1 MTDTALARPRP
12 TRMLAI
18 TAAWG
23 ACFVT
28 IHWGLRDAPLLW
40 FAALRALLAGVA
52 LLGLAYAQQRPQPN
66 KAKAWAQIS
75 ALALF
80 NVTIAFAAMFA
91 ASAGLTAGVA
101 AVLSNAQP
109 LLILVPA
116 WWLFGERPRRSAAGA
131 AAVGF
136 VGLSI
141 TASASIGTST
151 GAALAL
157 LAAVAITTGTLL
169 ARRLHDLDVVVISA
183 WHFLI
188 GGLALGVLAFVR
200 EGPPSIHWTPRFVAS
215 LAFLALVG
223 TAGAFVLWFE
233 ELRRAPLAA
242 VALWTFLTPVFG
254 LTFSALL
261 LGEYPG
267 GREIAGIALVLA
279 GLAGGLAWPAG
290 GLDSE
295 SDRERPGQSE
305 GPLPDI
311 GRVEA
316 PLVGGVGR
324 ANEGQEGASQPNDD
338 ISTSRR
344 HRRVR
349 RPPWLANTP
358 PGFTNRPMDR
368 PES

>member
-1 MTDTALARPRP
+1 MTETALARPRP

-52 LLGLAYAQQRPQPN
+52 LLGLAYAQHRPQPN
-66 KAKAWAQIS
+66 KAKEWAQIS

-109 LLILVPA
+109 LLILGPA

-188 GGLALGVLAFVR
+188 GGLALGVFAFVR
-200 EGPPSIHWTPRFVAS
+200 EGAPGIHWTPRFVAS

-279 GLAGGLAWPAG
+279 GLAGGLAWPAR
-290 GLDSE
+290 GLGSE
-295 SDRERPGQSE
+295 SDRESPGQSE
-305 GPLPDI
+305 G
-311 GRVEA
+311 
-316 PLVGGVGR
+316 
-324 ANEGQEGASQPNDD
+324 
-338 ISTSRR
+338 
-344 HRRVR
+344 
-349 RPPWLANTP
+349 PPWLANTP
-358 PGFTNRPMDR
+358 PGFTNRPLDR